1 MSLEIKNLYKTF
13 GDKVLFSDF
22 SYKFSDKGI
31 VLIKGASGCGKTT
44 LLKMISGLEKADKG
58 DIILKGTISFLF
70 QEDRL
75 LDFLNAEENIAC
87 VLKGKNKD
95 KLKLARELIK
105 KVMLQ
110 GNEKENIQN
119 LSGGMKRRLAFAR
132 SIALSSDILL
142 LDEPF
147 NGLDPDS
154 RKVISDIIKEYS
166 LSHLVILISHN
177 SADTQLADYII
188 SL

>member
-1 MSLEIKNLYKTF
+1 MSLEIKNLYKNF

-22 SYKFSDKGI
+22 SHNFSDRGI
-31 VLIKGASGCGKTT
+31 VLIKGNSGCGKTT
-44 LLKMISGLEKADKG
+44 LLKMISGLEKTDKG
-58 DIILKGTISFLF
+58 AIILKGTVSFLF

-75 LDFLNAEENIAC
+75 LPWLNAEENIAC
-87 VLKGKNKD
+87 VLKGRNED
-95 KLKLARELIK
+95 KLKKARELIK
-105 KVMLQ
+105 KVGLY
-110 GNEKENIQN
+110 GNEKEDIQN

-147 NGLDPDS
+147 NGLDADS
-154 RKVISDIIKEYS
+154 RQNISEIIKEYS
-166 LSHLVILISHN
+166 LSHLVILVSHN
-177 SADTQLADYII
+177 GADTDLADYII